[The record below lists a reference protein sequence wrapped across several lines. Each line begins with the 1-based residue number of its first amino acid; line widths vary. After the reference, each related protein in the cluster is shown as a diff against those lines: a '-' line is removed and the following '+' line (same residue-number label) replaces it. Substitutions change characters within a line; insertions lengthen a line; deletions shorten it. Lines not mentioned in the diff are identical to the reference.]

1 MMKPTFVAHRTT
13 RSLVLGVLPFFL
25 LAVMILAFAIVPSFS
40 GREVT
45 DFNVYNAFQYFAAVG
60 LLALGLGLTMIAGEF
75 DLSTLGVY
83 ALAAMIAVKFGNSS
97 PIGGVLLAVGAAVV
111 IGLIQGTLIAKL
123 RISSMTVTLGG
134 YLTLLGLTSVLSDDQ
149 SLSYSNLDVGTTL
162 DDPVAT
168 FFSLRSLMA
177 IAAFVIVAGLL
188 RYTVIGRNLRAIGGD
203 RRASRTVGV
212 QVDPLL
218 IGVFVASAVLCAL
231 GGSLLGYSIAT
242 AVPDPGLSPLIF
254 GITATLLG
262 GVTLAGGKGG
272 AIGIMAGALTL
283 ALLAE
288 LFVVL
293 ATPTYVSDLVTGGLL
308 LLVTILSAPDIIR
321 WWRRTVPTRQRPSV
335 IDAPRAT
342 AEGAPDTPPAAAG

>member
-1 MMKPTFVAHRTT
+1 MIKPAFVAHRST
-13 RSLVLGVLPFFL
+13 RSLVLGILPFAL
-25 LAVMILAFAIVPSFS
+25 LAVMILAFVIVPGFS
-40 GREVT
+40 DREVT
-45 DFNVYNAFQYFAAVG
+45 DFNVYNAFQYFAAAG
-60 LLALGLGLTMIAGEF
+60 LLALGLGITMIAGEF

-83 ALAAMIAVKFGNSS
+83 ALSAMIAVKYGNSS
-97 PIGGVLLAVGAAVV
+97 PIGGILLAVGAAVI

-123 RISSMTVTLGG
+123 RITSMTVTLGG
-134 YLTLLGLTSVLSDDQ
+134 YIALLGLTSVLSDDQ
-149 SLSYSNLDVGTTL
+149 SLSYSNLDVGSTL

-168 FFSLRSLMA
+168 FFSLRSLIA
-177 IAAFVIVAGLL
+177 IAAFLIVAGVL
-188 RYTVIGRNLRAIGGD
+188 RYTVVGRHLRAIGGD

-212 QVDPLL
+212 KVDPLL
-218 IGVFVASAVLCAL
+218 IGVFVASAVLSAL
-231 GGSLLGYSIAT
+231 GGSLLGYSLAT

-272 AIGIMAGALTL
+272 AMGIAAGALTL

-308 LLVTILSAPDIIR
+308 LVVTIFSAPDIIR
-321 WWRRTVPTRQRPSV
+321 WWRRTVPARQRPV
-335 IDAPRAT
+335 ADEAPRAT
-342 AEGAPDTPPAAAG
+342 AEGAPAPPPIVG